1 MKDEAV
7 LIMQEDWDYL
17 ILLDACRYDYFAEV
31 WNKYLNGNL
40 GKKIS
45 LDTRTPEWRSK
56 SFPESYPDVV
66 YVSANPFI
74 NSIRPVMG
82 FDGKKHFYA
91 VYDLWLKYWDKKL
104 GTVLPDI
111 VTDEAIDITD
121 KNPDKKAIVHYMQ
134 PHEPYLGAGISAPGY
149 KPPDGTGTWSL
160 IGVDDS
166 KNSCR
171 LRNSLVKLCSD
182 ISFHLGMKGNFVQ
195 WKLREFFKMPPAT
208 PMDAV
213 RRKYGR
219 KGLQKA
225 YKENLEIVLTQVAR
239 LVESLSGKIIVTSD
253 HGEMLGENYRF
264 CHWARSSCRLL
275 REIPWLVINKGNKTV
290 RAEQTKAEQKKEIST
305 NPEQQKQVEAELAD
319 RLKSLGY

>member
-31 WNKYLNGNL
+31 WKKFLGGNL
-40 GKKIS
+40 EKKIS
-45 LDTRTPEWRSK
+45 PDTRTPEWRSK

-82 FDGKKHFYA
+82 FDGKRHFYA
-91 VYDLWLKYWDKKL
+91 VYDLWLEYWDKKL
-104 GTVLPDI
+104 GTVLPEV
-111 VTDEAIDITD
+111 VTDKAIEIIN
-121 KNPDKKAIVHYMQ
+121 KNPNKKAVIHYMQ

-160 IGVDDS
+160 IGVDNP
-166 KNSCR
+166 KNAFR
-171 LRNSLVKLCSD
+171 LRNFIVKLCSG
-182 ISFHLGMKGNFVQ
+182 ISFRLGMKGNFIQ
-195 WKLREFFKMPPAT
+195 WKLRELLKMPPAT

-219 KGLQKA
+219 NGLQEA
-225 YKENLEIVLTQVAR
+225 YRENLEIVLRQVAR
-239 LVESLSGKIIVTSD
+239 LVESLSGRIIVTSD
-253 HGEMLGENYRF
+253 HGEMLGENYRY

-275 REIPWLVINKGNKTV
+275 REIPWLVIDKGDKTV
-290 RAEQTKAEQKKEIST
+290 WAEQTKAEQKKEI
-305 NPEQQKQVEAELAD
+305 PQDAEKQKQVEAELAD
-319 RLKSLGY
+319 RLKALGY